1 MCWGTPS
8 CARLI
13 SIIEASPT
21 HAALCLRPHPRMCLR
36 VYEHLHVELLF
47 TWPQAMNP
55 INPGVKWWREPS
67 LIAFFGWQPVVV
79 LYAIFVGFHNPY
91 AGDFGPFVTFHD
103 GAFDFS
109 AATKEWQRLH

>member
-1 MCWGTPS
+1 MPLYVS
-8 CARLI
+8 
-13 SIIEASPT
+13 
-21 HAALCLRPHPRMCLR
+21 LRPHPRMCLR
-36 VYEHLHVELLF
+36 VHKKNIIYVWDYSL
-47 TWPQAMNP
+47 PQAMNP

-79 LYAIFVGFHNPY
+79 LYAIFFGFHNPY